1 MTMQYQEAVQEARR
15 LVKRS
20 EEDQWRLAQLTWEQV
35 ESGISRRQWARDIGV
50 DHKHTSTLYRIWAE
64 YGALAP
70 HLRPA
75 FAAVYA
81 AIGDPGK
88 TREAEQL
95 GSVHAVEAV
104 SRVRNLPP
112 ERKAEVARELVADL
126 PAQTKAEVTRE
137 LLAEPKVAEVA
148 MRDDE
153 TSVNVAA
160 ARAKHVQQRN
170 ERQDEAARIRAP
182 ELYDASDLAEV
193 GNNLAHISSRL
204 ELLAQQLQ
212 KIPAA
217 KRAGFGRLW
226 DEIKQ
231 HVGWVESVMTGDDID
246 EGFAKL
252 LEGGD
257 ER

>member
-1 MTMQYQEAVQEARR
+1 MQYQEAVQEARQ

-20 EEDQWRLAQLTWEQV
+20 EDDQYRLAELTWEQV
-35 ESGISRRQWARDIGV
+35 EGGIAKKQWARDIGRSPKYV
-50 DHKHTSTLYRIWAE
+50 RVLYKVWAE
-64 YGALAP
+64 YGGGDT
-70 HLRPA
+70 RPPFSEA
-75 FAAVYA
+75 YERCNSPERYEGV
-81 AIGDPGK
+81 
-88 TREAEQL
+88 EAEDLWKTAHQENAR
-95 GSVHAVEAV
+95 GAI
-104 SRVRNLPP
+104 RNLPP

-212 KIPAA
+212 KIPTA
-217 KRAGFGRLW
+217 KRGQFTRLW

-257 ER
+257 QR